1 MTIANNVATTG
12 SRPIGSAEIGR
23 LGTPVQRLLSFE
35 GGQLIYRQGEQ
46 ASSIYRVNDGAV
58 RIYRILPDGRRY
70 ILSFHSPGDWF
81 GLQAN
86 GSHDDFAEAICESHL
101 ARFPVA
107 DPTVLPV
114 NLLSL
119 AMENLATAR
128 ERQLALVCQSAIGR
142 VAWFVLEMA
151 EHFGGPEYELF
162 MSRRDVAD
170 YLGLAVESVARSF
183 TKLADLRAI
192 RMEGR
197 SHRIIRILSREKL
210 KALID

>member
-1 MTIANNVATTG
+1 MTIANNVATAG
-12 SRPIGSAEIGR
+12 FRPVGPAEINR
-23 LGTPVQRLLSFE
+23 LRAPVQRLLSFE

-46 ASSIYRVNDGAV
+46 ASSIYRVNEGAV
-58 RIYRILPDGRRY
+58 RVYRILPDGRRY
-70 ILSFHSPGDWF
+70 ILAFHCPGDWF

-86 GSHDDFAEAICESHL
+86 GRHDDFAEAICESNL
-101 ARFPVA
+101 ARFPVV
-107 DPTVLPV
+107 DPAALPV
-114 NLLSL
+114 SLLSL

-142 VAWFVLEMA
+142 VAWFVLDMA
-151 EHFGGPEYELF
+151 EHFGGSDYELF

-183 TKLADLRAI
+183 TKLADLHI
-192 RMEGR
+192 IQMEGR
-197 SHRIIRILSREKL
+197 SHRLIRILSREKL